1 MAATGGVLIL
11 VLALALIDQR
21 FRDRFVP
28 GVGGASGA
36 DLATVGEQVN
46 YVAMAMALMVAQ
58 FFRGQLIEQ
67 THLVV
72 FTVTAVVLVIL
83 LMRL

>member
-1 MAATGGVLIL
+1 MAAIGGVLIL
-11 VLALALIDQR
+11 IVALALIDQR

-28 GVGGASGA
+28 GAGGA
-36 DLATVGEQVN
+36 DLAAIGKDVN
-46 YVAMAMALMVAQ
+46 YLAMAMTLMIAQ
-58 FFRGQLIEQ
+58 FFRGHLVEQ

-72 FTVTAVVLVIL
+72 FTVAAVVLVIL

>member
-1 MAATGGVLIL
+1 M
-11 VLALALIDQR
+11 LALALIDQR
-21 FRDRFVP
+21 LRDRFLP

-36 DLATVGEQVN
+36 DLAAVGEQVN
-46 YVAMAMALMVAQ
+46 FTAMAIALMVAQ
-58 FFRGQLIEQ
+58 FFRGQLVEQ

-72 FTVTAVVLVIL
+72 FTVTAIVLVIL